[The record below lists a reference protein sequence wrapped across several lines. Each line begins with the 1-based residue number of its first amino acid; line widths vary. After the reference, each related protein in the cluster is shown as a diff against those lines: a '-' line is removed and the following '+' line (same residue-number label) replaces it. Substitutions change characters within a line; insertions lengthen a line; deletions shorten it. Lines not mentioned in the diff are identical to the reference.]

1 MQLDKLNFICELFL
15 FYILH
20 LYFNLLKHI
29 GYVMH
34 QQV

>member
-15 FYILH
+15 VYTLLI
-20 LYFNLLKHI
+20 YFNLLKSI
-29 GYVMH
+29 GYVIH